1 MKFAVCECGA
11 KIKVVTDLHEMT
23 STINAHAAI
32 HEKLETNPG
41 KAQKERL
48 RIETQLARKVI
59 MSIIDM
65 NSDSDFSTI
74 IDVTV

>member
-11 KIKVVTDLHEMT
+11 RIKVVTDLHEMT
-23 STINAHAAI
+23 RTINAHAAM
-32 HEKLETNPG
+32 HEKLETNP
-41 KAQKERL
+41 KKSEEERL

-65 NSDSDFSTI
+65 NSDISMTI
-74 IDVTV
+74 DITV